1 MSLMKIISKLEGFKW
16 DEWNAEKN
24 ILKHEVYPGEC
35 EEVFF
40 NNPTLGEA
48 ILSKSKSETRYYA
61 LGITDKKRMLAIIFT
76 IRGNKI
82 RVISARD
89 MSKKERMSYERQI

>member
-1 MSLMKIISKLEGFKW
+1 MSLREIISKLEGFEW
-16 DEWNAEKN
+16 DKWNAEKN

-40 NNPTLGEA
+40 NNPILGEA

-61 LGITDKKRMLAIIFT
+61 LGVTDKKRKLAIIFT
-76 IRGNKI
+76 IRGSKI
-82 RVISARD
+82 RIISARD
-89 MSKKERMSYERQI
+89 MSKKERSGYERQI